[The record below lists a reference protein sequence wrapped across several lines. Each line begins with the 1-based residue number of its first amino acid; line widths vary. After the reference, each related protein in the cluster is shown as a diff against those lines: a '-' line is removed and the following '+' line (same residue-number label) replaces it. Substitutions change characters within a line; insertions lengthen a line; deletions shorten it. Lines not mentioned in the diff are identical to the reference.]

1 MLFRSGAG
9 IPGFV
14 ADRSSHASGS
24 LPISAWPR
32 LLVIIALSNLVSC
45 YCEALKMQKF
55 RLPLVLL
62 LGLLL
67 AASSRA
73 QDTADQEIERHFQAA
88 KTAERT
94 HDYQKAIT
102 EYQAVIRQRPD
113 LAEVHTN
120 LGLVYYLQGM
130 NDDAIAAFQ
139 RAVELRPS
147 ILGAN
152 LFLGMAYVRTNQYQ
166 KALEPLRKAINL
178 NPREMRAYL
187 NLGDRK
193 STRLNSSH

>member
-1 MLFRSGAG
+1 
-9 IPGFV
+9 
-14 ADRSSHASGS
+14 
-24 LPISAWPR
+24 
-32 LLVIIALSNLVSC
+32 
-45 YCEALKMQKF
+45 
-55 RLPLVLL
+55 
-62 LGLLL
+62 
-67 AASSRA
+67 
-73 QDTADQEIERHFQAA
+73 
-88 KTAERT
+88 RT

-166 KALEPLRKAINL
+166 KALEPLRKAPSL
-178 NPREMRAYL
+178 NTRKQSLRSRVRRICITRSPTFIGKRETWRMRNRNFARCSRSHL
-187 NLGDRK
+187 RITWLRGSWGMSISRK
-193 STRLNSSH
+193 GSTTRLLNT